1 MKTHMQ
7 KNMPTHLQIKIANR
21 RNLSFSSVL
30 AMISL
35 VLLPLSFTNAH
46 ASANALPKIEGEY
59 AKASATSTKAAA
71 RLPLIGNFAMQSEF
85 VAITLSAMD
94 EAKIDAAKKS
104 NRLASDSNQGGA
116 MQIGIP
122 RTLRNE
128 LLSPSSAA
136 NLRWQNLSDGRKVAY
151 LRVTSTGAKALRVG
165 LNIAKVPAGL
175 ELRASSTDRPNVAVS
190 FTNAGELIN
199 LRDAN
204 GMYWTTITEGSSQL
218 IEMSLPAGADITAL
232 QYNVDAVAHIFA
244 TPSLKF
250 SDAKSFSDCNVDA
263 ICAAQTTGFVNAKN
277 SVAMMGFQADDG
289 RGGTTTASFT
299 CTATL
304 LNDNDPTTQTP
315 YLFSS
320 NRCISTQASANTLTT
335 FWFFENATCADPRVF
350 DVTLTSG
357 AVVSGGA
364 ALLISDVNNDGA
376 FLRMNDLAPGGA
388 FFLGWDANTIAVD
401 DPVSVIHHSLGD
413 PKRLTFGVVERI
425 RNDLAGL
432 TGSFISP
439 TYTTG
444 TTASGSTGA
453 GLLTTTNGSYFLRG
467 ALAGGPASCENRNL
481 PVPGGNYAYYSRF
494 DLIYPAIKRFL
505 FKDAGPANY
514 TDIWWG
520 GPAESGWGIQITQ
533 HTTGNIFGTW
543 YTYDQAG
550 NQLFITM
557 SGCDLIP
564 FNGSVCSGRMYKT
577 TGTPFNDANFGGA
590 TTTYVGNGTFT
601 FTDADNATFDYTI
614 IATATNNATTIQK
627 KITRFP
633 FGVGVAAFPND
644 ASDIFY
650 NPNAPGWGY
659 SLAQHGTAAFGVI
672 YHYDE
677 NRNPMFLTMYMPVFN
692 GNNGGMS
699 SATLYRTRSNGNSH
713 YLTPTWR
720 ATDISNVPV
729 SGSGSATVGTV
740 PGGVSLMFT
749 ITSGGVTFTQVRT
762 LSQLPF

>member
-1 MKTHMQ
+1 MKNIM
-7 KNMPTHLQIKIANR
+7 QIKIVNR
-21 RNLSFSSVL
+21 IIRSFSVL
-30 AMISL
+30 ITAGALVVGSPSL
-35 VLLPLSFTNAH
+35 ATAQNT
-46 ASANALPKIEGEY
+46 LPKIEGEY
-59 AKASATSTKAAA
+59 AKTSATATKAAA
-71 RLPLIGNFAMQSEF
+71 RLPLLGDFGMQSEF
-85 VAITLSAMD
+85 TAITLPAMD
-94 EAKIDAAKKS
+94 AAKIDAAKKS
-104 NRLASDSNQGGA
+104 NRLSSDSTTGGA

-122 RTLRNE
+122 RTLRDE
-128 LLSPSSAA
+128 FLSPSSAA
-136 NLRWQNLSDGRKVAY
+136 NLRWQNLSTGGKVAY

-165 LNIAKVPAGL
+165 LNIAMVPAGL
-175 ELRASSTDRPNVAVS
+175 ELRASSTDRPNIAVS
-190 FTNAGELIN
+190 ITSAGELTN

-204 GMYWTTITEGSSQL
+204 GVYWTTITEGSSQL
-218 IEMSLPAGADITAL
+218 IEMSAPSGVDVNEL

-263 ICAAQTTGFVNAKN
+263 ICTAQTEAFVNAKN

-350 DVTLTSG
+350 DVNVNSG
-357 AVVSGGA
+357 AIVGGGA
-364 ALLISDVNNDGA
+364 ALLVSDGNNDGA
-376 FLRMNDLAPGGA
+376 FLRMNDPPPGGV
-388 FFLGWDANTIAVD
+388 FFLGWDANTIAVGE
-401 DPVSVIHHSLGD
+401 PVSVIHHSLGD
-413 PKRLTFGVVERI
+413 PKRLTFGVVDRF
-425 RNDLAGL
+425 RNDLAGS

-444 TTASGSTGA
+444 TTSSGSTGA

-467 ALAGGPASCENRNL
+467 ALAGGPASCANRNMT
-481 PVPGGNYAYYSRF
+481 VTGGNYAYYSRF

-505 FKDAGPANY
+505 FKDAAPSNY

-520 GPAESGWGIQITQ
+520 GATESGWGIQITQ
-533 HTTGNIFGTW
+533 HATGNIFSTW

-550 NQLFITM
+550 NQLFIIM

-564 FNGSVCSGRMYKT
+564 FNGSVCSGRLYKT
-577 TGTPFNDANFGGA
+577 TGTPFNDSNFGGA
-590 TTTYVGNGTFT
+590 TTTYIGNGTFT
-601 FTDADNATFDYTI
+601 FTDADNATFDYII
-614 IATATNNATTIQK
+614 IASATNSATTIQK

-677 NRNPMFLTMYMPVFN
+677 NRNPMFLTMYMPAFN
-692 GNNGGMS
+692 GNNGGS
-699 SATLYRTRSNGNSH
+699 STATLYRTRSNGKSH
-713 YLTPTWR
+713 YLTPDWR
-720 ATDISNVPV
+720 ASDISNIPV
-729 SGSGSATVGTV
+729 SGSGSANVGTV
-740 PGGVSLMFT
+740 PGGVNLMFT
-749 ITSGGVTFTQVRT
+749 ITSGAVTFTQVRA